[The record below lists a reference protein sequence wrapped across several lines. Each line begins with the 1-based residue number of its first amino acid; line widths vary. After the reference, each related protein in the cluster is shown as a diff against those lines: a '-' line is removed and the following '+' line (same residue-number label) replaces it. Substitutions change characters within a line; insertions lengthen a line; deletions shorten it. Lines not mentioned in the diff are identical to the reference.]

1 MLLCFTTKIALGFVP
16 NLRER
21 AIHSTTP
28 AARAKLGS
36 VKAALRTHSMD
47 LGTTQ
52 ADFEAPLVH
61 GRLSPPVNS
70 FNLPFRC
77 DSADYT
83 SFIRIPPTLTLFS
96 AIHEL
101 NCLYTYC

>member
-1 MLLCFTTKIALGFVP
+1 MLLCFTTKIARGFVP

-21 AIHSTTP
+21 DIHSTTP

-61 GRLSPPVNS
+61 GQLSPPINTVLIYHS
-70 FNLPFRC
+70 GVIVLIIQVSLGSLPP
-77 DSADYT
+77 SPSSLPYM
-83 SFIRIPPTLTLFS
+83 
-96 AIHEL
+96 
-101 NCLYTYC
+101 N